1 MSFRSVSI
9 AFFVLLFSH
18 HFLLAQESPVLFSVE
33 GKEVTVEEF
42 NYIYEKTNGD
52 DANYSKASVMEYLDL
67 YKRFKLKV
75 HKAKELKLDEN
86 PNLQNELAGYR
97 RQLSNS
103 YLIGQE
109 IEEKLV
115 KEAYNRLKFDV
126 NISHILAKPG
136 NGSAGKKK
144 IDEVYSQ
151 LKSGKDFEVLAGKYS
166 DDPNGKTGGNIGFIT
181 ALQLPEF
188 YALENAAYN
197 TPVGQ
202 YSEPVETALGYHI
215 VKVIDKRPARGEMN
229 VAQIMTVIP
238 KGGSDTEAKKK
249 INEVFNKL
257 KAGAAFDEL
266 AKTAS
271 EDMATARK
279 GGEVGFFKINTYDQ
293 EFEDAAFS
301 IKKDGEYTKPFKS
314 SVGWHILKRIEKKE
328 LPAYEFAKGVISS
341 KVRKDQRYRLAK
353 KKMTDQIKVDNGFK
367 INNGNLQTFMST
379 IDDSFLTPRW
389 APQKA
394 GMMNDLFSIGT
405 KKVTLRDFISY
416 LERNQN
422 TRLRLARGVKPNA
435 LAKQLFET
443 FADEE
448 VIKYEETQLEE
459 RYPEFKALMREYE
472 EGILLFEVTKQNVW
486 DKASSDT
493 VGLKKYYSQH
503 KDDYQWKERAKVSI
517 LTIDS
522 DNPKIVN
529 KIKKLA
535 LKKSVSSLLAK
546 FNAGGEVLKVD
557 SKIYERGKDE
567 LIDKLTWKPGSVGKM
582 EEKDGKQR
590 MVKIDEIL
598 PPAKKT
604 LKEARGYIVADYQDF
619 LEKEWV
625 AELMKSY
632 TVETNQEVLNS
643 IIK

>member
-1 MSFRSVSI
+1 MSFRSLSI
-9 AFFVLLFSH
+9 AFIVLLFGYQ
-18 HFLLAQESPVLFSVE
+18 FLMAQESPVLFSVE
-33 GKEVTVEEF
+33 GKNVTVEEF
-42 NYIYEKTNGD
+42 SYIYEKTNGD
-52 DANYSKASVMEYLDL
+52 EANYSKASVMEYLEL

-75 HKAKELKLDEN
+75 QKAKDLELDKN

-115 KEAYNRLKFDV
+115 KEAYDRLKYDV

-136 NGSAGKKK
+136 NGGAGKKK

-151 LKSGKDFEVLAGKYS
+151 LNSGKDFNTLAGKYS
-166 DDPNGKTGGNIGFIT
+166 DDPNGKSGGNIGYIT

-197 TPVGQ
+197 TPVGK
-202 YSEPVETALGYHI
+202 YSEPIETALGYHI
-215 VKVIDKRPARGEMN
+215 IKVIDKRPARGEMN

-238 KGGSDTEAKKK
+238 KGGSDAAAKKK
-249 INEVFNKL
+249 INDVFNRL
-257 KAGAAFDEL
+257 KAGEAFETL
-266 AKTAS
+266 AESQS
-271 EDMATARK
+271 EDVATARK

-301 IKKDGEYTKPFKS
+301 LKKDGEYTKPFKS

-328 LPAYEFAKGVISS
+328 LPKYEFAKGIISS
-341 KVRKDQRYRLAK
+341 KVKKDQRYRLAK
-353 KKMTDQIKVDNGFK
+353 KKMTDKIKVDNGYK
-367 INNGNLQTFMST
+367 NNQGNLSAFMNS

-394 GMMNDLFSIGT
+394 GMTKELFSIGG
-405 KKVTLRDFISY
+405 KKVVMRDFISY

-422 TRLRLARGVKPNA
+422 TRLRLARGVKPKA
-435 LAKQLFET
+435 LANQLFET
-443 FADEE
+443 FSDEE

-493 VGLKKYYSQH
+493 VGLKSYYNRN

-522 DNPKIVN
+522 DNPKIVK

-535 LKKSVSSLLAK
+535 LKKSVNSLLAK
-546 FNAGGEVLKVD
+546 FNANGEVLKVD
-557 SKIYERGKDE
+557 SKIYEKGKDE
-567 LIDKLTWKPGSVGKM
+567 QIDKLNWKSGSIGKLG
-582 EEKDGKQR
+582 EKDGKQQLA
-590 MVKIDEIL
+590 KIDEIL

-604 LKEARGYIVADYQDF
+604 LKEARGYIVADYQDY

-625 AELMKSY
+625 VELMKDY
-632 TVETNQEVLNS
+632 TIETNQEVLNS